1 MFIVKCQGWA
11 ILLGYKQNSFYSLAS
26 QKSLKLIGNKN
37 HFTISSNSLK
47 VSFTLLLWFLYIK
60 IKTLAWVYLRGGN
73 MATGVGD
80 LDLEGAITLQLCCHR
95 GSHRQTGSIT
105 DIVRRNQVI
114 AQASTN
120 TLKNYINKIFDQICF
135 FINILQF
142 KGYLNRTVFSILYR
156 K

>member
-1 MFIVKCQGWA
+1 MYIVKCQGWA

-47 VSFTLLLWFLYIK
+47 VCFTLLLWFLYIK

-80 LDLEGAITLQLCCHR
+80 FDLEGAITL
-95 GSHRQTGSIT
+95 
-105 DIVRRNQVI
+105 
-114 AQASTN
+114 
-120 TLKNYINKIFDQICF
+120 
-135 FINILQF
+135 
-142 KGYLNRTVFSILYR
+142 
-156 K
+156 

>member
-1 MFIVKCQGWA
+1 M
-11 ILLGYKQNSFYSLAS
+11 
-26 QKSLKLIGNKN
+26 
-37 HFTISSNSLK
+37 
-47 VSFTLLLWFLYIK
+47 
-60 IKTLAWVYLRGGN
+60 YLRGGN
-73 MATGVGD
+73 MAARVGD
-80 LDLEGAITLQLCCHR
+80 FYLEGAITLKLCCHR
-95 GSHRQTGSIT
+95 GSYSQTGGIT
-105 DIVRRNQVI
+105 DVVRRNQVI